1 MVRPEETAMN
11 PFDFVARLMTA
22 ATSYSLD
29 EQWRIA
35 VMSLAA
41 FCALSTLA
49 LLPGLPEL
57 PPVTWLTRTFVPAIK
72 VMRLLAGRRRDWRG
86 ALLDLLG

>member
-1 MVRPEETAMN
+1 MN

-22 ATSYSLD
+22 AASYSLD

-35 VMSLAA
+35 VISMAA
-41 FCALSTLA
+41 FCLA
-49 LLPGLPEL
+49 SLLAFLPAMPEL
-57 PPVTWLTRTFVPAIK
+57 PPLTWLTRTLVPAIK
-72 VMRLLAGRRRDWRG
+72 VVRLLAGRRRDWRG